1 MYNIELSNPAKRFL
15 KKCESDLYE
24 MLIKEIRSL
33 SLNPFPQDVVR
44 VKGKGKEKIFRVRK
58 GDHRIQYMI
67 IYEKNLIFVT
77 DVDKRPR
84 AYD

>member
-1 MYNIELSNPAKRFL
+1 MFNIEISNPAKRFL

-24 MLIKEIRSL
+24 RLMQEIRSL
-33 SLNPFPQDVVR
+33 ALNPFPQDVVR
-44 VKGKGKEKIFRVRK
+44 VKGRKEKIFRVRK
-58 GDHRIQYMI
+58 GDYRIQYMV
-67 IYEKNLIFVT
+67 IYEKNLLFVT

>member
-1 MYNIELSNPAKRFL
+1 MLNIELSNPAKRFL
-15 KKCESDLYE
+15 KRCESDLYE
-24 MLIKEIRSL
+24 RLMQEIRSL
-33 SLNPFPQDVVR
+33 ALNTFPQGVVR
-44 VKGKGKEKIFRVRK
+44 VQGRKEKIFRVRK
-58 GDHRIQYMI
+58 GDHRIQYMV